1 LHKPHTASSVSEGK
15 RMSLDRRQFVTALIA
30 SSAAAAVPAAST
42 DGNLPSSSPA
52 ESHASPPNTKVDS
65 RYAPR
70 NQQSTICFPDDPKK
84 TIVGRAGDLRYGYA
98 KSLSAGMENFG
109 TVVEFS
115 LAGFQDDKVLRQWIE
130 SAAVPVVHTLI
141 DRPAAT
147 FELIAFATRH
157 AGEGRVDNVLLSIK
171 SKPNSHSK
179 PGRVAVVPKI
189 RIRACDRLELESYTV
204 PTATVRVQGSKSPL
218 LVAAQLNSNLG
229 SCMLWQEEGFTL
241 YLPHGEA
248 TEEVTA
254 RYFVRLP
261 QENQSA
267 ETVTEHLHDAEML
280 LAEAREFWRNWKPF
294 GTTNWS
300 CPGPHG
306 EFLTACARNIQQARE
321 VKNDRLVFQVGPT
334 QYRGLWIVDGNFLL
348 EAARYLG
355 YDHDA
360 DEGLRSEWSKQAE
373 SGQVIAES
381 GGEHWKDT
389 AIAMFTLVRQC
400 ELKQDWTFFREL
412 EPNVVRAL
420 DFLMS
425 LRGKARSGPSINGRY
440 GLLAPGFADGGIGG
454 VRSEFTNTVWTLAAL
469 RAVANAA
476 DQLKMSSLARTREFF
491 CELYDAF
498 QQMAK
503 REMVRHPA
511 GFEYLPDYLPMIAHD
526 DSSVADPDPWNRP
539 RPQTAQWALSH
550 SIFPG
555 EVFEKNDPI
564 VRGHIALMQSCTQED
579 VPAETGWLW
588 HDSLWTYNASFTAH
602 VYLWAGLGDWAH
614 RTFTGFLNH
623 ASPLYCWREEQPL
636 QHALVGQD
644 WGDMPHN
651 WASAECIRYLRHM
664 LVLEDGK
671 SLRLLN
677 GITVAEL
684 IPTAHYSLENSPTRF
699 GRVNLELEPA
709 GTRGWRLQFDR
720 ASGLSPSSVSLPANI
735 GGMQV
740 KEVIGADSK
749 MNGGIVEVDPLAK
762 KWEAFLK

>member
-1 LHKPHTASSVSEGK
+1 MTLN
-15 RMSLDRRQFVTALIA
+15 RRQFVTALIA
-30 SSAAAAVPAAST
+30 SGATAPTPGIEQKFSYFVPST
-42 DGNLPSSSPA
+42 SLANSPDT
-52 ESHASPPNTKVDS
+52 NVDF

-70 NQQSTICFPDDPKK
+70 NQQSTICFPDDSKK
-84 TIVGRAGDLRYGYA
+84 TIVGQAGDLRYGYV

-109 TVVEFS
+109 TVIEFS

-130 SAAVPVVHTLI
+130 SPGVPIVQTLI

-157 AGEGRVDNVLLSIK
+157 ASEGRVDNVLLSIK
-171 SKPNSHSK
+171 SKS
-179 PGRVAVVPKI
+179 GRVAVMPKI
-189 RIRACDRLELESYTV
+189 RIRTCERLELESYTV
-204 PTATVRVQGSKSPL
+204 PTATVRAQGRKSPL

-229 SCMLWQEEGFTL
+229 TCMLWQEEGFTL

-248 TEEVTA
+248 AEDVPV

-267 ETVTEHLHDAEML
+267 DTLTEHLRDAEML

-294 GTTNWS
+294 GTTDWR
-300 CPGPHG
+300 CPGRHG
-306 EFLTACARNIQQARE
+306 EFLSACARNIQQARE
-321 VKNDRLVFQVGPT
+321 IKNDRLVFQVGPT

-355 YDHDA
+355 YDQAA
-360 DEGLRSEWSKQAE
+360 DEGLRSEWTKQAE

-412 EPNVVRAL
+412 ESNVVHAL
-420 DFLMS
+420 EFLIS
-425 LRGKARSGPSINGRY
+425 LRDQARSGTSINGRY
-440 GLLAPGFADGGIGG
+440 RLLAPGFADGGVGG

-469 RAVANAA
+469 RAVANAS
-476 DQLKMSSLARTREFF
+476 DQLNMPSLSKAREFF
-491 CELYDAF
+491 RELYEAF

-503 REMVRHPA
+503 REMARHPA
-511 GFEYLPDYLPMIAHD
+511 GFEYLPMIAHD
-526 DSSVADPDPWNRP
+526 DSSVAEPDPWSRP

-550 SIFPG
+550 AIFPG

-564 VRGHIALMQSCTQED
+564 VRGHIALLQSCTRED
-579 VPAETGWLW
+579 VPTETGWLW
-588 HDSLWTYNASFTAH
+588 HDSLWTYNASFAAH
-602 VYLWAGLGDWAH
+602 VYLWAGLGDWAN

-636 QHALVGQD
+636 QHALAGQD

-651 WASAECIRYLRHM
+651 WASAECVRYLRHM
-664 LVLEDGK
+664 LALEDRT

-677 GITVAEL
+677 GITAAEL
-684 IPTAHYSLENSPTRF
+684 IPTAHYSLQNSPTRF
-699 GRVNLELEPA
+699 GRINLELEPA
-709 GTRGWRLQFDR
+709 GAQGWRLRFDR

-735 GGMQV
+735 GSLQV
-740 KEVIGADSK
+740 EKVTGAGSRI
-749 MNGGIVEVDPLAK
+749 NGQVVEVDPIAK
-762 KWEAFLK
+762 KWDALLK

>member
-1 LHKPHTASSVSEGK
+1 MT
-15 RMSLDRRQFVTALIA
+15 LDRRQFVSALLA
-30 SSAAAAVPAAST
+30 SGAAAAVPTPSI
-42 DGNLPSSSPA
+42 DRNPVSLPLPTSSPN
-52 ESHASPPNTKVDS
+52 PPSTNVDF
-65 RYAPR
+65 RYAPHH
-70 NQQSTICFPDDPKK
+70 QQSTICFPDDAKK
-84 TIVGRAGDLRYGYA
+84 TIVDQAGDLRYGFA

-109 TVVEFS
+109 TVIEFS
-115 LAGFQDDKVLRQWIE
+115 LAGFQDDKILRQWIE
-130 SAAVPVVHTLI
+130 SPAVPIVHTLI

-171 SKPNSHSK
+171 SKSQSK
-179 PGRVAVVPKI
+179 TGRVAVVPKI
-189 RIRACDRLELESYTV
+189 HIRTCERLELESYTV
-204 PTATVRVQGSKSPL
+204 PTATVRAQGSKSPM
-218 LVAAQLNSNLG
+218 LVAAQLNNNLG
-229 SCMLWQEEGFTL
+229 SCMLWEEEGFTL

-248 TEEVTA
+248 SEEVSA

-267 ETVTEHLHDAEML
+267 ETLTEHLHDAEML
-280 LAEAREFWRNWKPF
+280 LDEAREFWRNWKSF

-300 CPGPHG
+300 CPGRHG

-355 YDHDA
+355 YDQAA
-360 DEGLRSEWSKQAE
+360 DEGLRSEWFKQAE
-373 SGQVIAES
+373 SGQIIAES

-400 ELKQDWTFFREL
+400 ELKQDWTFFRDL
-412 EPNVVRAL
+412 EPNVVHAL
-420 DFLMS
+420 DFLIS
-425 LRGKARSGPSINGRY
+425 LRDQARSGPSINGRY
-440 GLLAPGFADGGIGG
+440 GLLAPGFADGGTGG

-469 RAVANAA
+469 RAVADAA
-476 DQLKMSSLARTREFF
+476 DQLNMPSLSRARKFF
-491 CELYDAF
+491 YELYEAF

-511 GFEYLPDYLPMIAHD
+511 GFEYLPMIAHD
-526 DSSVADPDPWNRP
+526 DSSVADADPWNHP

-564 VRGHIALMQSCTQED
+564 VHGHIVLLQSCTQED
-579 VPAETGWLW
+579 VPTETGWLW
-588 HDSLWTYNASFTAH
+588 HDSLWTYNASFAAH
-602 VYLWAGLGDWAH
+602 VYLWAGLRDWAQ

-636 QHALVGQD
+636 QHALAGQD

-651 WASAECIRYLRHM
+651 WASAECVRYLRHM
-664 LVLEDGK
+664 LALEDGK

-677 GITVAEL
+677 GITAAEL
-684 IPTAHYSLENSPTRF
+684 IPTAHYSLQNSPTRF
-699 GRVNLELEPA
+699 GRINLELEPA
-709 GTRGWRLQFDR
+709 GAQGWRLRFDR

-735 GGMQV
+735 GSLQV
-740 KEVIGADSK
+740 KKVIGAGSK
-749 MNGGIVEVDPLAK
+749 MNGRVVEVDPFAK
-762 KWEAFLK
+762 TWEAFLR

>member
-1 LHKPHTASSVSEGK
+1 MTFDHRK
-15 RMSLDRRQFVTALIA
+15 LDRRQFVAALIA
-30 SSAAAAVPAAST
+30 SGAAAAVPTPSIDGSPGSST
-42 DGNLPSSSPA
+42 TPSSPA
-52 ESHASPPNTKVDS
+52 NPRDTKVDF

-70 NQQSTICFPDDPKK
+70 NQQSTICFPDDPRK
-84 TIVGRAGDLRYGYA
+84 TIVGQAGDLRYGFA
-98 KSLSAGMENFG
+98 KSFSAGMENFS
-109 TVVEFS
+109 TLVEFS
-115 LAGFQDDKVLRQWIE
+115 LAGFQDDKILRQWIE
-130 SAAVPVVHTLI
+130 SPAVPIVHTLI

-157 AGEGRVDNVLLSIK
+157 AGEGRVDNVLLSVK
-171 SKPNSHSK
+171 SKSQSK
-179 PGRVAVVPKI
+179 TGRVAVVPKI
-189 RIRACDRLELESYTV
+189 HIRTCERLDLESYTV
-204 PTATVRVQGSKSPL
+204 PTATVRTQGGKLPL
-218 LVAAQLNSNLG
+218 LVAAQLNNNLG

-248 TEEVTA
+248 SEEVPA
-254 RYFVRLP
+254 RYFIRIP

-267 ETVTEHLHDAEML
+267 ETLIEHLRDAEML

-300 CPGPHG
+300 CPGRHG

-321 VKNDRLVFQVGPT
+321 VKNNRLVFQVGPT

-355 YDHDA
+355 YDQAA
-360 DEGLRSEWSKQAE
+360 DEGLRSEWTKQAE

-400 ELKQDWTFFREL
+400 ELKQDWTFFREF
-412 EPNVVRAL
+412 EPNVVHAL
-420 DFLMS
+420 DFLIS
-425 LRGKARSGPSINGRY
+425 LRDQARSGPSINGRY

-469 RAVANAA
+469 RAIANAA
-476 DQLKMSSLARTREFF
+476 DELKMSSLAKAREFF
-491 CELYDAF
+491 RELYEAF

-526 DSSVADPDPWNRP
+526 DSSLADPDPWNRP

-564 VRGHIALMQSCTQED
+564 VRGHIGLLQSCTQED
-579 VPAETGWLW
+579 VPTETGWLW
-588 HDSLWTYNASFTAH
+588 HDSLWTYNASFAAH

-614 RTFTGFLNH
+614 RAFTGFLNH

-636 QHALVGQD
+636 QHSLVGQD

-651 WASAECIRYLRHM
+651 WASAECVRYLRHM
-664 LVLEDGK
+664 LALEDGK

-677 GITVAEL
+677 GITAAEL
-684 IPTAHYSLENSPTRF
+684 IPTAHYSLQNSPTRF
-699 GRVNLELEPA
+699 GRINLELEPA
-709 GTRGWRLQFDR
+709 GARGWRLRFDR
-720 ASGLSPSSVSLPANI
+720 ASGLSPSSISLPANI
-735 GGMQV
+735 GPLQV
-740 KEVIGADSK
+740 KEVIGAGSK
-749 MNGGIVEVDPLAK
+749 INGGIVEVDPFAK
-762 KWEAFLK
+762 KWDAILK

>member
-1 LHKPHTASSVSEGK
+1 MTW
-15 RMSLDRRQFVTALIA
+15 DRRQFVTALIA
-30 SSAAAAVPAAST
+30 SGAAAAVPKPSIDRNLPFFSAST
-42 DGNLPSSSPA
+42 SLAN
-52 ESHASPPNTKVDS
+52 PPLAKVDF

-84 TIVGRAGDLRYGYA
+84 TIVGQTGDLRYGYA
-98 KSLSAGMENFG
+98 KSFSAGMENFG
-109 TVVEFS
+109 TVIEFS
-115 LAGFQDDKVLRQWIE
+115 LAGFQDDKILRQWIE
-130 SAAVPVVHTLI
+130 SPDIPIVHTLI
-141 DRPAAT
+141 DRPSAN

-157 AGEGRVDNVLLSIK
+157 VGEGRVDNVLLSIQ
-171 SKPNSHSK
+171 SKT
-179 PGRVAVVPKI
+179 GGGAVVPKI
-189 RIRACDRLELESYTV
+189 HIRTCERLELESYTV
-204 PTATVRVQGSKSPL
+204 PTATIRAQGSQSPL
-218 LVAAQLNSNLG
+218 LVAAQLNRNLG
-229 SCMLWQEEGFTL
+229 NCMLWEEEGFTL

-248 TEEVTA
+248 SEEVPA
-254 RYFVRLP
+254 RYFIRLP

-267 ETVTEHLHDAEML
+267 ETLTEHLHDAEVL

-300 CPGPHG
+300 LPGRHG
-306 EFLTACARNIQQARE
+306 EFLAACARNIQQARE

-355 YDHDA
+355 YDQAA
-360 DEGLRSEWSKQAE
+360 DEGLRSEWTKQAE

-412 EPNVVRAL
+412 EPNVVHAL
-420 DFLMS
+420 DFLIS
-425 LRGKARSGPSINGRY
+425 LRDQARSGPSINGRY

-469 RAVANAA
+469 RAVADAA
-476 DQLKMSSLARTREFF
+476 DQLKMSSLVRARTFF
-491 CELYDAF
+491 RELYEAF
-498 QQMAK
+498 QQMA
-503 REMVRHPA
+503 RQEMVRHAA
-511 GFEYLPDYLPMIAHD
+511 GFEYLPMIAHD
-526 DSSVADPDPWNRP
+526 DSSVADADPWNRP

-564 VRGHIALMQSCTQED
+564 VRGHIALLQSCTQED

-588 HDSLWTYNASFTAH
+588 HDSLWTYNASFAAH
-602 VYLWAGLGDWAH
+602 VYLWTGLGDWAH

-636 QHALVGQD
+636 QHALAGQD

-651 WASAECIRYLRHM
+651 WASAECVRYLRHM
-664 LVLEDGK
+664 LALEDGK

-677 GITVAEL
+677 GITAAEL
-684 IPTAHYSLENSPTRF
+684 IPTARYSLQNSPTRF
-699 GRVNLELEPA
+699 GRINLELEPA
-709 GTRGWRLQFDR
+709 GSRGWRLRFDR
-720 ASGLSPSSVSLPANI
+720 AGGLTPSSVSLPANI
-735 GGMQV
+735 GSLQV
-740 KEVIGADSK
+740 KKVIGAGSTI
-749 MNGGIVEVDPLAK
+749 NGRVVEVDPLAK
-762 KWEAFLK
+762 AWDAFLK